1 MEPTRAEWESFRG
14 MQDAADWAGLTDAQ
28 YTLIL
33 AELGDPISFREVAA
47 IPLTTYSACVNA
59 IRLGDPASPFTARIV
74 GLAQMFHRACVLSM
88 TPVSTPGVT
97 TLAIPTAPAHTS
109 NPKMSSLVDSTID
122 SEVSV
127 LKKGRI
133 ETMFSD
139 YRTSRG
145 EFPSPDIEPTDDQL
159 SAVTQLI
166 DSGAVPYVDFAIF
179 GPYGR
184 RLLRKLTL
192 IAYHYNAPD
201 GSWKKQDLP
210 GPPDFESWWKSWLV
224 LKCTLLLLDAVQP
237 ERLEHY
243 GEHLRSFINTYGA
256 ECWFIIY
263 QADVRMRSEQ
273 FERLRRRLHIDL
285 LAGTSQHGFTAS
297 KPWDGVFAAAV
308 KDKEF
313 WDSEVREKAILYL
326 AKVATFRDISYDGTS
341 QSSRGPPH
349 SSSQYPPQQKG
360 QGHQGQKRKNR
371 QEPVSKGGK
380 PNSKPPRGGKGQETC
395 NNWNLN
401 KCTMDP
407 CPRAHVCNICF
418 GHHKKDQCHKGG
430 QQGGKGGGKPRRGKG
445 GK

>member
-1 MEPTRAEWESFRG
+1 VFKMEPTRAEWESFRG
-14 MQDAADWAGLTDAQ
+14 MQDAADWAGLTNAQ
-28 YTLIL
+28 CNLIL
-33 AELGDPISFREVAA
+33 AELGDPTSFREVAA

-59 IRLGDPASPFTARIV
+59 VRVGDPALPFTARIV

-97 TLAIPTAPAHTS
+97 TLAIPTALAHTS
-109 NPKMSSLVDSTID
+109 NPKMSSLVDSTIE
-122 SEVSV
+122 SEVTV

-201 GSWKKQDLP
+201 GSWKKHDLP

-243 GEHLRSFINTYGA
+243 GEHLRSFLNTYGA

-285 LAGTSQHGFTAS
+285 LAGTSQHGFTAN

-326 AKVATFRDISYDGTS
+326 AKVTTFRDISHDGTS

-349 SSSQYPPQQKG
+349 SSSHYP
-360 QGHQGQKRKNR
+360 H
-371 QEPVSKGGK
+371 
-380 PNSKPPRGGKGQETC
+380 
-395 NNWNLN
+395 N
-401 KCTMDP
+401 K
-407 CPRAHVCNICF
+407 
-418 GHHKKDQCHKGG
+418 
-430 QQGGKGGGKPRRGKG
+430 RGKATKAKRG
-445 GK
+445 RTARNPFPKGANPIQSHPEAAKAKRLATIGI